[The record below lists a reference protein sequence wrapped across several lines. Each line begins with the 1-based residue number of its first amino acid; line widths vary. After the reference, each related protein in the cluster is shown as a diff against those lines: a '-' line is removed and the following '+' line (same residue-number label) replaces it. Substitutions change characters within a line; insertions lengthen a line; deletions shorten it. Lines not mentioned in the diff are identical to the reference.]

1 MDRTFRWLP
10 VVASLSFLA
19 GHCIAAPLPD
29 DLPPIR
35 LSADDWPWWRGPK
48 LDNIAPAPQTPP
60 TRWTLTENVIWKS
73 DVPGRGHGSPTIWG
87 DRIFLPTADEETQA
101 QCVLCFDRSGGK
113 KLWQTEIHRS
123 GFPKKHSKNSFAS
136 PTPACD
142 GERIFMPFVAEDGFW
157 LASLDLDGKIVWN
170 KRLGDFRSMHGYGAS
185 PVFYKSLAIVV
196 ADHVQGSFITAVHRR
211 TGEVFWRTS
220 RDDYRLGTYAS
231 PSIGKV
237 AGREQLFIQGP
248 FKVFSYDPASGK
260 LLWTCDGPSESTCS
274 NVSFDEER
282 VYASAGFPKRNF
294 LCIRADGSGDVTKT
308 HVVWRRDGNCAYV
321 PSLLLADDLL
331 YMAVDGGK
339 LTCFEAK
346 TGQVVWDEKVRGVF
360 SASPVLAGGHI
371 YLPSEAGVTL
381 VFKAGRQF
389 ELVAENDLADG
400 GFATP
405 VILDG
410 RIYLRTLHH
419 LYCIGKP

>member
-1 MDRTFRWLP
+1 MDRIFPWLP
-10 VVASLSFLA
+10 VLASLSLLSAHCA
-19 GHCIAAPLPD
+19 GAPALD
-29 DLPPIR
+29 DLPPLR
-35 LSADDWPWWRGPK
+35 VAADDWPWWRGPK
-48 LDNIAPAPQTPP
+48 LDNIAPAPQAPP
-60 TRWTLTENVIWKS
+60 TRWSATENVLWKS
-73 DVPGRGHGSPTIWG
+73 DVPGRGHGSPAVWG
-87 DRIFLPTADEETQA
+87 GRIFLPTADEAAQA
-101 QCVLCFDRSGGK
+101 QYVLCFDRRNGR
-113 KLWQTEIHRS
+113 KLWQTELHR
-123 GFPKKHSKNSFAS
+123 GALPKKHGKNSFAS

-142 GERIFMPFVAEDGFW
+142 GERVFLPFVAAEGFW
-157 LASLDLDGKIVWN
+157 LASLDLDGRIVWK
-170 KRLGDFRSMHGYGAS
+170 KRLGEFHSMHGYGAS
-185 PVFYKSLAIVV
+185 PVFYKSLVIVV
-196 ADHVQGSFITAVHRR
+196 ADHVNGSFIMALHRR
-211 TGEVFWRTS
+211 TGDVVWKTS

-231 PSIGKV
+231 PSVGRV
-237 AGREQLFIQGP
+237 AGREQLFLQGP

-274 NVSFDEER
+274 NISFDTER

-294 LCIRADGSGDVTKT
+294 LCIRADGSGDVTQT

-321 PSLLLADDLL
+321 PSLLLADGLL
-331 YMAVDGGK
+331 YMAVDQGR
-339 LTCFEAK
+339 LICFEAK
-346 TGQVVWDEKVRGVF
+346 TGQVVWEEKVRGAF

-381 VFKAGRQF
+381 VFKAGRKF

-405 VILDG
+405 VILGG

>member
-1 MDRTFRWLP
+1 MSKSFCWLP
-10 VVASLSFLA
+10 AVASLVLLA
-19 GHCIAAPLPD
+19 GHCAAAPALD

-35 LSADDWPWWRGPK
+35 VAAADWPWWRGPK

-60 TRWTLTENVIWKS
+60 TRWSATENVLWKS
-73 DVPGRGHGSPTIWG
+73 DVPGRGHGSPAIWG
-87 DRIFLPTADEETQA
+87 ERIFLPTADETAETQF
-101 QCVLCFDRSGGK
+101 VLCFDRRSGR
-113 KLWQTEIHRS
+113 KLWQTELHRG

-142 GERIFMPFVAEDGFW
+142 GERVFLPFVAENGFW
-157 LASLDLDGKIVWN
+157 LASLDMDGKVVWKN
-170 KRLGDFRSMHGYGAS
+170 RLGDFHSMHGYGAS
-185 PVFYKSLAIVV
+185 PVFYKSSVIVV
-196 ADHVQGSFITAVHRR
+196 ADHVKGSFIAALHRR
-211 TGEVFWRTS
+211 TGEVVWRAS

-231 PSIGKV
+231 PSVGRV

-274 NVSFDEER
+274 NISFDDER
-282 VYASAGFPKRNF
+282 VYACAGFPKRNF

-321 PSLLLADDLL
+321 PSLLLTDGLL
-331 YMAVDGGK
+331 YMAVDEGK
-339 LTCFEAK
+339 LVCFEAK
-346 TGQVVWDEKVRGVF
+346 TGKVVWEDKVRGKF

-371 YLPSEAGVTL
+371 YLASEAGVTF

-389 ELVAENDLADG
+389 ELAAENDLADG

-405 VILDG
+405 VVLGG